1 MKPGPSPAFRVV
13 CCERPAL
20 CRGHRCGDRW
30 PRRLRPAVGDLLE
43 WHFGLVWPVRAAE
56 KRTEPHVR
64 GKAES
69 GARCPDRASGSPG
82 VVGASGSRR
91 RVSDACHW
99 LLGSRPSGDRD
110 SRQGQG
116 AGLRRAHC
124 AGRHRHVL
132 TFCSDLRATA
142 QPCRHGKRA
151 CFCASR
157 TQVTGLGKV
166 VQRPCWKA
174 ASVPEWLSG
183 T

>member
-1 MKPGPSPAFRVV
+1 MWGPVAA
-13 CCERPAL
+13 C
-20 CRGHRCGDRW
+20 H
-30 PRRLRPAVGDLLE
+30 LRPAVGDLLE

-110 SRQGQG
+110 SRQRDREPG
-116 AGLRRAHC
+116 
-124 AGRHRHVL
+124 
-132 TFCSDLRATA
+132 SDVRTA
-142 QPCRHGKRA
+142 LA
-151 CFCASR
+151 
-157 TQVTGLGKV
+157 VTV
-166 VQRPCWKA
+166 T
-174 ASVPEWLSG
+174 S
-183 T
+183 